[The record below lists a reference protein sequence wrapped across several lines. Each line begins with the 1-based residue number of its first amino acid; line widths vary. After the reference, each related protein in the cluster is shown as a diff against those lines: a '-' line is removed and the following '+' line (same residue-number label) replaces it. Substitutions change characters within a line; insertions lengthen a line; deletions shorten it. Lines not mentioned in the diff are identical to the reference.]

1 MKLSLFKKLIRE
13 VIREELEYSLR
24 GLRKELKEVVVTG
37 NNDNTGNARAV
48 RTEDTSFKNM
58 MSESPSSNP
67 NSSITNSN
75 ITVPQT
81 NNKVLNSL
89 LTETAQSDDWKQ
101 VNSWNN
107 EDWQKDRENMLARL
121 QAARLRLYEKAIRKG
136 QLQTAAQVLDSI
148 GKVIGESVEHVSI
161 QAPELSIKVESKQDL
176 S

>member
-1 MKLSLFKKLIRE
+1 
-13 VIREELEYSLR
+13 
-24 GLRKELKEVVVTG
+24 VT
-37 NNDNTGNARAV
+37 D
-48 RTEDTSFKNM
+48 SC
-58 MSESPSSNP
+58 
-67 NSSITNSN
+67 
-75 ITVPQT
+75 
-81 NNKVLNSL
+81 LNSFNAEPVP
-89 LTETAQSDDWKQ
+89 ETKKPRRTVGNKSPRLVVEARQQRLYRRQLEGLPARQLVLDHASKEGVSEATGWSDWKQ

>member
-1 MKLSLFKKLIRE
+1 
-13 VIREELEYSLR
+13 
-24 GLRKELKEVVVTG
+24 VT
-37 NNDNTGNARAV
+37 D
-48 RTEDTSFKNM
+48 SC
-58 MSESPSSNP
+58 
-67 NSSITNSN
+67 
-75 ITVPQT
+75 
-81 NNKVLNSL
+81 LNSFDAEPVPEIKKPRRTVGNKSPRL
-89 LTETAQSDDWKQ
+89 VVEARQQRLYRRQLEGLPARQLVLDHASKEGVSEATGWSDWKQ

-161 QAPELSIKVESKQDL
+161 QAPELSIRVESKQDL

>member
-1 MKLSLFKKLIRE
+1 MTDSC
-13 VIREELEYSLR
+13 
-24 GLRKELKEVVVTG
+24 
-37 NNDNTGNARAV
+37 
-48 RTEDTSFKNM
+48 
-58 MSESPSSNP
+58 
-67 NSSITNSN
+67 
-75 ITVPQT
+75 
-81 NNKVLNSL
+81 LNSFEDL
-89 LTETAQSDDWKQ
+89 SVPEIKKPRRTVGSKSPRMGVEARQQRLYKRQLEGLPARQLVLDHASKEGVSVATGWSDWKQ
-101 VNSWNN
+101 VNAWNN

>member
-1 MKLSLFKKLIRE
+1 
-13 VIREELEYSLR
+13 
-24 GLRKELKEVVVTG
+24 VT
-37 NNDNTGNARAV
+37 D
-48 RTEDTSFKNM
+48 SC
-58 MSESPSSNP
+58 
-67 NSSITNSN
+67 
-75 ITVPQT
+75 
-81 NNKVLNSL
+81 LNSFDAEPVPEIKKPRRTVGNKSPRL
-89 LTETAQSDDWKQ
+89 VVEARQQRLYRRQLEGLPARQLVLDHASKEGVSEATGWSDWKQ

-161 QAPELSIKVESKQDL
+161 QAPELSIRVEAKEDL

>member
-1 MKLSLFKKLIRE
+1 MTDSCFNSFDAEPVPEIKKPRRTVGNKSPRLVVEARQQ
-13 VIREELEYSLR
+13 RLYRRQLE
-24 GLRKELKEVVVTG
+24 GLPARQLVLDHASKEGVSEATG
-37 NNDNTGNARAV
+37 W
-48 RTEDTSFKNM
+48 S
-58 MSESPSSNP
+58 
-67 NSSITNSN
+67 
-75 ITVPQT
+75 
-81 NNKVLNSL
+81 
-89 LTETAQSDDWKQ
+89 DWKQ

-161 QAPELSIKVESKQDL
+161 QAPELSIRVEAKEDL